1 MLRTIL
7 CLVIM
12 APMLS
17 AQTTGSKS
25 EVFRKEGPALQG
37 AVDQGISEVPGI
49 SILQTSKA
57 TYIQEFGVVVT
68 LELALEKPP
77 SPFNVDARS
86 ERPAV
91 VAERQQ
97 RVRDKMKQLLVQKAP
112 GLRTAGD
119 DQFVVI
125 VVHIFNTNPVDRP
138 NLPQQI
144 IAMVKKSEPAT
155 VIFREL

>member
-1 MLRTIL
+1 VLRTIF

-12 APMLS
+12 APMLA
-17 AQTTGSKS
+17 AQTAGSKS
-25 EVFRKEGPALQG
+25 EMFRKEGPALQA

-57 TYIQEFGVVVT
+57 TYIQEFGIVVT
-68 LELALEKPP
+68 LELTLEANR
-77 SPFNVDARS
+77 SPFNVDARA
-86 ERPAV
+86 EKPAV
-91 VAERQQ
+91 VNERLQ
-97 RVRDKMKQLLVQKAP
+97 RVRDKMKQLLLQKAP

-125 VVHIFNTNPVDRP
+125 VVHIFNSNPVDRP

-144 IAMVKKSEPAT
+144 IAMVKKSEPSNVT
-155 VIFREL
+155 FREL

>member
-7 CLVIM
+7 CFLIM

-17 AQTTGSKS
+17 AQTAGSKS

-37 AVDQGISEVPGI
+37 TVDQGISEVSGI

-68 LELALEKPP
+68 LELALEKPQ
-77 SPFNVDARS
+77 SPFNVDARP
-86 ERPAV
+86 EKPAV
-91 VAERQQ
+91 VTERLQ
-97 RVRDKMKQLLVQKAP
+97 RVRDKMKQLLMQKAP

-125 VVHIFNTNPVDRP
+125 VVHIFTSNPVDRP

-144 IAMVKKSEPAT
+144 IALVKKNDPSSVT
-155 VIFREL
+155 FREL